1 LQARDVATVPPNLTP
16 FTPAVSEPGAQY
28 FFKSLASTDFATQAW
43 VAAAIVQK
51 GADATPTL
59 VRNRIV

>member
-1 LQARDVATVPPNLTP
+1 LTP

-43 VAAAIVQK
+43 VATAIVQK
-51 GADATPTL
+51 GGDVTL
-59 VRNRIV
+59 PLARNNVS